1 MFFFYDWTML
11 LVLPGLLLALYAQV
25 KISSTYNR
33 FSNIHARAG
42 LTAAECARDILQNGG
57 AGDVRVERVAGTLT
71 DHYDPREKV
80 LRLSEGTYN
89 STSIAALGVAA
100 HEAGHALQDAQD
112 YAPLTFRSLF
122 APVASIGS
130 NAAVPLFMLGLLFS
144 WEPLVKIGLIC
155 FALAVVFSLVT
166 LPVEFNASS
175 RALHILTDGGYL
187 TVDENEGAKKV
198 LSAAALTYVASAL
211 TAILQFL
218 RLLMISGV
226 GRRRND

>member
-1 MFFFYDWTML
+1 MFFYDWTMI
-11 LVLPGLLLALYAQV
+11 LVLPGLLLAIFAQS

-33 FSNIHARAG
+33 FSRVHARSG
-42 LTAAECARDILQNGG
+42 LTAAACARDILQNGG
-57 AGDVRVERVAGTLT
+57 AGDVRVERVAGRLT

-80 LRLSEGTYN
+80 LRLSESTYD

-112 YAPLTFRSLF
+112 YALLTFRSLL

-144 WEPLVKIGLIC
+144 WAPLVNIGLIC
-155 FALAVVFSLVT
+155 FAVAVIFSLAT

-175 RALHILTDGGYL
+175 RALHVLTDGGYL
-187 TVDENEGAKKV
+187 TADENEGARKV

-211 TAILQFL
+211 TAILQFV
-218 RLLMISGV
+218 RLLLISGA

>member
-1 MFFFYDWTML
+1 MFFYDWTMI
-11 LVLPGLLLALYAQV
+11 LVLPGLLLALYAQA
-25 KISSTYNR
+25 KISSTYNH
-33 FSNIHARAG
+33 FSRIHARAG

-130 NAAVPLFMLGLLFS
+130 NAAVPLFVLGLLFS

-175 RALHILTDGGYL
+175 RALHLLTDGGYL